1 MSFIKKILRIL
12 KEFFKNLFSNL
23 RYRLKPRRDF
33 KWFFSVI
40 LWFLI
45 IVYVG
50 FGIYCGFKVYKN
62 HAEDKNTKF
71 AVVIYPYPAVTVN
84 GGIVWAK
91 EYYQQLN
98 YIRQFSEKT
107 KQPIPDESALRA
119 QIINQLIENKILQM
133 QAVKYHVRVTTKD
146 VNDAYNKIV
155 EQSGG
160 TVEVKKVLSE
170 LYGMNESDF
179 KNLVRQQVLKE
190 KIQNEVMQQVQVA
203 HILIKDEA
211 RANDVAAQAKNN
223 GDFAALAKQYSE
235 DTKSK
240 DAGGE
245 LGWLGKGQLVVN
257 DTAIPEFDTAAFS
270 AKKGE
275 IVGPVKT
282 SIGFEII
289 KVEDKKGQV
298 NDSFDN
304 WLAEL
309 EKKAKIYRLIN

>member
-1 MSFIKKILRIL
+1 MSFIKKILGVLGR
-12 KEFFKNLFSNL
+12 FFKNLFSNL
-23 RYRLKPRRDF
+23 RYRLKPRRNF
-33 KWFFSVI
+33 KWIFSVV

-45 IVYVG
+45 LVYVG
-50 FGIYCGFKVYKN
+50 FGVYFGFQVYGKHSEN
-62 HAEDKNTKF
+62 KYTKL
-71 AVVIYPYPAVTVN
+71 AVQVYPYPAVTVN
-84 GGIVWAK
+84 GGVVWAK

-107 KQPIPDESALRA
+107 QQPVPDEVALRA
-119 QIINQLIENKILQM
+119 QIINQLVENKILQM
-133 QAVKYHVRVTTKD
+133 QAVKYHERVTTKD
-146 VNDAYNKIV
+146 VNDAYGKIV

-160 TVEVKKVLSE
+160 TAEVKKVLGE
-170 LYGMNESDF
+170 LYGMNEKDF

-190 KIQNEVMQQVQVA
+190 KIQNDVMDQVQVS

-211 RANDVAAQAKNN
+211 RANDVANQAKNK

-257 DTAIPEFDTAAFS
+257 DTVIPEFDAAAFS
-270 AKKGE
+270 AKKGD
-275 IVGPVKT
+275 IIGPVKT

-289 KVEDKKGQV
+289 KIEDKKGQV
-298 NDSFDN
+298 NDSFDT
-304 WLAEL
+304 WLADL
-309 EKKAKIYRLIN
+309 EKKAKIYRLIK

>member
-12 KEFFKNLFSNL
+12 GEFFKNLFSNL

-50 FGIYCGFKVYKN
+50 FGVYCGFKVYKN

-98 YIRQFSEKT
+98 YIRQFSDKT
-107 KQPIPDESALRA
+107 KQPIPDEVALRA

-190 KIQNEVMQQVQVA
+190 KIQNEVIQQVQVS

-257 DTAIPEFDTAAFS
+257 DTALPEFDTAAFS
-270 AKKGE
+270 VKKGE

>member
-1 MSFIKKILRIL
+1 MSFIKKILGTL
-12 KEFFKNLFSNL
+12 GNFFKNLFANL
-23 RYRLKPRRDF
+23 RYRLQFRRSL
-33 KWFFSVI
+33 KWAFSVV

-45 IVYVG
+45 IVYIG
-50 FGIYCGFKVYKN
+50 FGIFVGIEVYKV
-62 HAEDKNTKF
+62 HSESKLTKF
-71 AVVIYPYPAVTVN
+71 AVKIYPFPAVTVN
-84 GGIVWAK
+84 GGFVWAK

-107 KQPIPDESALRA
+107 KQPIPDEAALRE
-119 QIINQLIENKILQM
+119 QIINQLVENKILQM

-160 TVEVKKVLSE
+160 QAEVKKVLNE

-179 KNLVRQQVLKE
+179 KSLIRQQVLRE
-190 KIQNEVMQQVQVA
+190 KIQNEAMKQVQVA

-211 RANDVAAQAKNN
+211 RANDIANQAKNG

-235 DTKSK
+235 DTKSR

-257 DTAIPEFDTAAFS
+257 NTAIPEFDTAAFS

-289 KVEDKKGQV
+289 KVEDTKGQID
-298 NDSFDN
+298 DSFDN
-304 WLAEL
+304 WLAGL